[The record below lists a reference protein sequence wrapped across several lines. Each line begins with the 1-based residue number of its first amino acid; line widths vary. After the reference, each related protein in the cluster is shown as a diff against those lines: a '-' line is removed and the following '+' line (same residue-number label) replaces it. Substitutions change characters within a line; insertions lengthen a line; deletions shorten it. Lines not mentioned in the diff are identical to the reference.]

1 MYIGDKL
8 DIYNNSAII
17 LEKKTPKRIISWITI
32 LTIIVVLFV
41 VFSMVP
47 FNIYKPFIGKVNIT
61 NNKTFLELE
70 LNYSGFPVDR
80 YNKLYI
86 KNKEYSYKIISIEDN
101 ILLLDIN
108 LDESL
113 KIQNNIVNVN
123 ILKTRTTIFEII
135 KNEIKKGFEL

>member
-47 FNIYKPFIGKVNIT
+47 FNIYKPFIGK
-61 NNKTFLELE
+61 
-70 LNYSGFPVDR
+70 
-80 YNKLYI
+80 
-86 KNKEYSYKIISIEDN
+86 
-101 ILLLDIN
+101 
-108 LDESL
+108 
-113 KIQNNIVNVN
+113 
-123 ILKTRTTIFEII
+123 
-135 KNEIKKGFEL
+135 